1 MQPIISDNSM
11 AIPKPG
17 FRKRAIKDFKRNKY
31 LYAMVIPLVAYYTIF
46 HYMPMYGAIIAFKD
60 FKPNLGIISSP
71 WVGFQHFSDFIHSHF
86 FWKLLKNTFLLS
98 LYSLL
103 FGFPAPIL
111 LALLINELR
120 SQLFKKFV
128 QTITYLPHFISII
141 VISGIII
148 DLTNSNGLIND
159 IIVFFGGER
168 STLTSNPGLFRTI
181 YVSSGIWTELGW
193 GTIIY
198 LAALSAINPNLY
210 EAAEIDGASRFKKIV
225 YITLPS
231 MMSTIVIL
239 LILKMGTLLS
249 IGWEKVLLLY
259 NPLVYD
265 TADVISTYVYRRGLE
280 QADYSYSSAIGLFN
294 SVINCALLYT
304 ANRISRKVNETSLW

>member
-1 MQPIISDNSM
+1 MS
-11 AIPKPG
+11 KV
-17 FRKRAIKDFKRNKY
+17 FKDFRQNKY
-31 LYAMVIPLVAYYTIF
+31 LYAMALPLVAYFVIF

-60 FKPNLGIISSP
+60 FNPGLGIVRSP
-71 WVGFQHFSDFIHSHF
+71 WVGWTHFSDFVNGIY
-86 FWKLLKNTFLLS
+86 FWKLLRNTFLLS
-98 LYSLL
+98 FYSLL

-120 SQLFKKFV
+120 AEWFKKTV
-128 QTITYLPHFISII
+128 QTVAYLPHFISLV
-141 VISGIII
+141 VICGMLI
-148 DLTNSNGLIND
+148 DMTNSQGLIND
-159 IIVFFGGER
+159 IIVLFGGER
-168 STLTSNPGLFRTI
+168 STLTTNPHLFRTI

-198 LAALSAINPNLY
+198 LAALAGVNPQLY
-210 EAAEIDGASRFKKIV
+210 EAAEIDGASRLAKIR
-225 YITLPS
+225 YITIPS
-231 MMSTIVIL
+231 ITPTIVIL

-249 IGWEKVLLLY
+249 VGWEKVLLLY

-280 QADYSYSSAIGLFN
+280 QADYGYSAAIGLFN
-294 SVINCALLYT
+294 SAINFTLLYV